1 MRSTNLNQLQKN
13 TTKTP
18 TKTAPVLG
26 VGDNYPQDLAQ
37 ALLRII
43 KTVCASAQPIPMVP
57 KAAWA
62 CLAKSMESTR
72 ARTTLRTFAESY
84 TSDET
89 TLDSIIDQLID
100 EVKDTDIEH
109 FRPNIWRKRL
119 YQTLSRCRGV
129 VRLLYTAYPL
139 LLCF

>member
-26 VGDNYPQDLAQ
+26 AGDNYPQDLAQ

-62 CLAKSMESTR
+62 CLAKSMEKARER
-72 ARTTLRTFAESY
+72 AQPSA
-84 TSDET
+84 
-89 TLDSIIDQLID
+89 
-100 EVKDTDIEH
+100 
-109 FRPNIWRKRL
+109 
-119 YQTLSRCRGV
+119 
-129 VRLLYTAYPL
+129 RLLRVTLQTRPL
-139 LLCF
+139 LTR